1 VETARP
7 TPPLRARFRERGFT
21 MALLLAMIVVMLI
34 LTAKAAPL
42 ATAVVQ
48 RDNEAELIFR
58 GEAIANALRIY
69 KARTG
74 AYPTTL
80 DDLMKQRPRILRKA
94 YKDPMTREGD
104 WDYLYQV
111 QPGTTGDATG
121 LPIVGVR
128 SKSLKDSIKVY
139 ENKTVVHD
147 WVFSADAN
155 ILGLPGSDTGGK
167 GGPGSAPGPG
177 KGGADNG
184 GSGKGGS
191 PSGDPSPKD

>member
-1 VETARP
+1 
-7 TPPLRARFRERGFT
+7 

-34 LTAKAAPL
+34 LTTKAAPL

-74 AYPTTL
+74 AYPTSL
-80 DDLMKQRPRILRKA
+80 DDLLKQRPRILRKA

-111 QPGTTGDATG
+111 QPGSTGDATG

-128 SKSLKDSIKVY
+128 SKSMKDSIKVY
-139 ENKTVVHD
+139 ENKTMVHD

-155 ILGLPGSDTGGK
+155 ILGLPGSGGGVK
-167 GGPGSAPGPG
+167 GGPGSGAGKGGDTGGPG
-177 KGGADNG
+177 KGGD
-184 GSGKGGS
+184 
-191 PSGDPSPKD
+191 PSGDPSPKE